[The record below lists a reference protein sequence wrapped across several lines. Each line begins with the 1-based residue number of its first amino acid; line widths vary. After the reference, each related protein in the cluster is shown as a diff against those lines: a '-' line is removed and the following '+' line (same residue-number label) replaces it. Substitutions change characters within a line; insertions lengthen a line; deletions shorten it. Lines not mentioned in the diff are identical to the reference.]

1 MKKISVISLILLGAI
16 SLSSCR
22 VIIVK
27 DRSVLNKETIQPSG
41 TMADSLCTPGH
52 FNAVTVS
59 GAGKVYFSQE
69 GEEFL
74 KISAPDNLIDKI
86 RVSVEGSTLVIKP
99 DFNSAKNLDDL
110 LVYNI
115 CCPSLEGIKVS
126 GSVDFISEGVVSCPD
141 FYVSAS
147 GSSDVILRGLDC
159 SGDAEFSLSGSSDLN
174 ARGIK
179 ARSFDAS
186 LSGSCDMDVNGLE
199 AEKVQIGG
207 SGATDVEIKGLLTKD
222 MDVALSGSGDI
233 TLAGKAD
240 KAYFKLSGASDA
252 DIRAL
257 EYNDASWSTSGSSTV
272 KGARN

>member
-27 DRSVLNKETIQPSG
+27 DRSVLNKEAIQPSG

-59 GAGKVYFSQE
+59 GAGKVYFRE

-99 DFNSAKNLDDL
+99 DFNSVKNLDDL

-159 SGDAEFSLSGSSDLN
+159 SGDAEFSLSGSSDLK

-186 LSGSCDMDVNGLE
+186 LSGSCDMEVDGLE

-207 SGATDVEIKGLLTKD
+207 SGATDVEIKGLLTID

-240 KAYFKLSGASDA
+240 KAYFKLSGSSDA

-257 EYNDASWSTSGSSTV
+257 EYNDASWSTGGSSTV